1 MIDIS
6 NVKMTFLIVRI
17 TLVFNT
23 ASVCTRDESMCGEF
37 FAQSFSRYF
46 MCKNHENG
54 FGSFFHVAQLLW
66 LCLAQSMKNI
76 WTV

>member
-17 TLVFNT
+17 MLVFNT
-23 ASVCTRDESMCGEF
+23 ASVCTRGESMCGEF

-46 MCKNHENG
+46 MCKNH
-54 FGSFFHVAQLLW
+54 
-66 LCLAQSMKNI
+66 
-76 WTV
+76 